1 MPSQVSLKKHSPA
14 ERRRILD
21 AYNTGGDWRAVVQ
34 HNDFPRTRAHYLVN
48 AGRVENLPC
57 GGSCSAKVASEIK
70 EALEGYLNECC
81 SYTLK
86 TMNALVM
93 DEFQVNLSVSTIS
106 RHLLDMIYTVKQTRI
121 EPATCNSDVN
131 KEKRKVFAEA
141 VRSRGRAKKGTRAV
155 EKLPSP
161 KGANLQIHCAVSS
174 AVGVVLYH
182 TQLGSIKMTTNAAFV
197 EELYDKIKLSDV
209 YQSDYLGKKIVV
221 VFDNAPAHNQTEPLV
236 TSRNDLM
243 LLRLG
248 PYSPMCNHFEGC
260 FSVLKAHVKE
270 YLALTRDEMT

>member
-106 RHLLDMIYTVKQTRI
+106 RHLLDMIYTVKQGDLVVYFDETNYNLY
-121 EPATCNSDVN
+121 T
-131 KEKRKVFAEA
+131 K
-141 VRSRGRAKKGTRAV
+141 RSRGRAKKGTRAV